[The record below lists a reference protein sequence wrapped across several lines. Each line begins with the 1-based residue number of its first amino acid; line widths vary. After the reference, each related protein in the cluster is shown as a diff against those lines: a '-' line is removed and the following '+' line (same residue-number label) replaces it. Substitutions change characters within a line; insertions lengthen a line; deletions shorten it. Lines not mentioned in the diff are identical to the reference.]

1 MTHSV
6 QQRDVEVSRLHNL
19 AIRKE
24 IGERLAIGMKPKP
37 SAMPSH
43 LMMLARQLCDETSN
57 RLLSPLP

>member
-24 IGERLAIGMKPKP
+24 ISERLAIGMKPKP
-37 SAMPSH
+37 SAMPPH
-43 LMMLARQLCDETSN
+43 
-57 RLLSPLP
+57 